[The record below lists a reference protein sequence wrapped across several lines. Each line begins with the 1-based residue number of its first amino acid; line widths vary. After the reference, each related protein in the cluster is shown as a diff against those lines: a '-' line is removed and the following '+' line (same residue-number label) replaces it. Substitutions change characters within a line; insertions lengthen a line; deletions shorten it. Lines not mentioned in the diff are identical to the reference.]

1 MGMTIALI
9 AIFFAGIANFALHRA
24 MVESDDPVIVA
35 ALKPFRDKLGPY
47 ATYSVE
53 FLFLVSALTITGQH
67 WFMGLMMYGIYT
79 ALNFAAFGMIHN
91 RPR

>member
-1 MGMTIALI
+1 MTIALI

-24 MVESDDPVIVA
+24 MVESDDPVVIA

-53 FLFLVSALTITGQH
+53 FLFLVSALTITGQS
-67 WFMGLMMYGIYT
+67 WFLGLIIYGIYT
-79 ALNFAAFGMIHN
+79 ALNFAAFSMIQN

>member
-1 MGMTIALI
+1 MAIALI

-53 FLFLVSALTITGQH
+53 YLFLVAALTLTGQH
-67 WFMGLMMYGIYT
+67 WFSGLMIYGIYT
-79 ALNFAAFGMIHN
+79 ALNFAAYSMIHN